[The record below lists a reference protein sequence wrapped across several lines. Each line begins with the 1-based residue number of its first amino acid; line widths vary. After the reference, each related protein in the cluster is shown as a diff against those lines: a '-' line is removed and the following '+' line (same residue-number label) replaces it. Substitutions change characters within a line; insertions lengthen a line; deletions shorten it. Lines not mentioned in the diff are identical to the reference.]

1 VRLNPIACD
10 VFPLFLQWK
19 WDETS
24 YREKKNQLP
33 EKGNRKEL
41 KILNSTGV

>member
-1 VRLNPIACD
+1 MYFRCFFNGNGMKPRIG
-10 VFPLFLQWK
+10 
-19 WDETS
+19 
-24 YREKKNQLP
+24 KKNQLP